1 MSQERH
7 LKVHPE
13 EVIANFKNKI
23 YIMGKEQMK
32 IKKGTNFGRKFFLWL
47 FLWIRENSRTKMAD
61 LNLPFD
67 NLVEV
72 GFVKEI

>member
-1 MSQERH
+1 
-7 LKVHPE
+7 
-13 EVIANFKNKI
+13 
-23 YIMGKEQMK
+23 MGKEQMK

-72 GFVKEI
+72 GFIKEI